1 MEVVTYLT
9 PLALPYMLVLTRI
22 TGIFIFTPLI
32 SSASIPRRYK
42 ALLAVTL
49 AAAVFPMAE
58 QATIPAQSMLD
69 LPTLGI
75 IMFSELLVGVVI
87 GLIASM
93 PIIAVQMAGFLMGYQ
108 MGLGLAQTFN
118 PEMEGSDG
126 VVNQLMFTLGI
137 SVYLIAGGL
146 ELILV
151 ALLSTFENVPTGSFS
166 SQDIPL
172 DLVVGMINSGIDL
185 AIRLAAP
192 VMGVIMLSLIAM
204 GFVMK
209 TMPQTNILSVG
220 FAAKIL
226 SGLSIMTVALGAIN
240 IVIHDEILAG
250 LETLIL
256 WAQSIGQ
263 TGGSIG

>member
-1 MEVVTYLT
+1 MQIAAYLS
-9 PLALPYMLVLTRI
+9 PIAIPFMLVLTRI
-22 TGIFIFTPLI
+22 TGIFIFTPLL
-32 SSASIPRRYK
+32 SSSSIPRRYK
-42 ALLAVTL
+42 AMLAVTL
-49 AAAVFPMAE
+49 SAAVFPMAE
-58 QATIPAQSMLD
+58 QATLPISTTLD

-75 IMFSELLVGVVI
+75 ILFSELLVGVVI

-93 PIIAVQMAGFLMGYQ
+93 PIIAVQMGGFLMGYQ

-137 SVYLIAGGL
+137 SVYLSAGGL
-146 ELILV
+146 ELILI
-151 ALLSTFENVPTGSFS
+151 ALLSTFDNVPTGSFS
-166 SQDIPL
+166 SKDIPL
-172 DLVVGMINSGIDL
+172 DILVGMINSGIDL

-192 VMGVIMLSLIAM
+192 VMGVIMLSLISM

-209 TMPQTNILSVG
+209 TMPQINILSVG

-226 SGLSIMTVALGAIN
+226 SGLSILVIALGAIN
-240 IVIHDEILAG
+240 IVIHDEILAS
-250 LETLIL
+250 LEMLII

-263 TGGSIG
+263 TGGVIG